1 MGLFSNINSI
11 IAENEAKSPAIKTA
25 SVKSEFEE
33 TNDYIA
39 ELQRKI
45 DADKPRTAKQI
56 QQDTAGGSVLYLKAI
71 GEKLGITFSEEFIA
85 ECGKLELQPEEIV
98 AIAGE
103 FKAGGFSNTM
113 SIKNILEKG
122 KSTNVNSSL
131 SSTTS
136 VMRSIYAAVAAASE
150 STHFLGNGFN
160 NRCVDNSQFNCLE
173 RAVHKLYPSYSDEQV
188 KEVFDEW
195 RKKLD

>member
-1 MGLFSNINSI
+1 MGFLGDLSAFT
-11 IAENEAKSPAIKTA
+11 KS
-25 SVKSEFEE
+25 KSEFEE

-98 AIAGE
+98 TIAGE
-103 FKAGGFSNTM
+103 FKAGGFSNTSSM
-113 SIKNILEKG
+113 KDILEKG
-122 KSTNVNSSL
+122 KSTNVNSS
-131 SSTTS
+131 SHSTTGDLLS
-136 VMRSIYAAVAAASE
+136 GISAAMSKYYTWGV
-150 STHFLGNGFN
+150 LGNGQN
-160 NRCVDNSQFNCLE
+160 NRSVDNSQFNCVE

-188 KEVFDEW
+188 KEVLDEW
-195 RKKLD
+195 HKKLDQ